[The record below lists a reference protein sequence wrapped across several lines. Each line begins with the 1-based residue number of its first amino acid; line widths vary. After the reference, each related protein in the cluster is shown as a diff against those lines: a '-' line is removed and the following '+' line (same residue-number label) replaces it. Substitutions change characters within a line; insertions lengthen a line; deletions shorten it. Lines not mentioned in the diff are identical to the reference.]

1 MNAKKRILVVDDEP
15 SITRNLKLNLEANG
29 EYEVHTENL
38 ATRALAA
45 ARKFRPDLILLD
57 VVMPDME
64 GGDLAAQIKGDPLF
78 QKTPIIFL
86 TALISNTETEGDKMA
101 SGTQLF
107 LAKPVSIEKLKQVI
121 EQYTR

>member
-1 MNAKKRILVVDDEP
+1 MSAKKRILVVDDEP

-38 ATRALAA
+38 ATQAVAA

-64 GGDLAAQIKGDPLF
+64 GGDLAAQIRDDPLF
-78 QKTPIIFL
+78 RETPIVFL
-86 TALISNTETEGDKMA
+86 TALISNTETEGGEMV
-101 SGTQLF
+101 SGTHLF

-121 EQYTR
+121 EQYTH